1 MLALPRRPSAATTSA
16 LLLLPLLSALAW
28 ARSNSRGLAGLPP
41 SAATAA
47 ATPIAIMGL
56 MPLSDS
62 VEKGKIGRGVLPAMQ
77 LAMEQIL
84 NESLLSPYSLDLR
97 YYDTECDN
105 AKGLKAFYDAIKYG
119 PTHLMVFGGVCTTV
133 TSIIAESLIGWN
145 LVQLSFAATT
155 PELADK
161 KKYPYFFRTVPSDNA
176 VNPAI
181 LKLLKY
187 FQWKRVGTLTQDIR
201 RFSEVRNDLTGVLYG
216 EDIEISDTESFSND
230 PCTSVKKLKGNDVR
244 IILGQFNEEMAAKA
258 FNEKMFGPK
267 YQWIIPGWYQ
277 SYWWEKAIPKLNSS
291 HCLGINLLGAME
303 GYIGVDFEPLSSKQ
317 IKTISGRTPQQYEEE
332 YDQRRGNV
340 EPSKFHGFAY
350 DGIWVIAKTLQQ
362 AMKILNATNKNQKI
376 EDFNYTNKELGKI
389 FLDAMNQTSFFG
401 VTQHPRENGFPPSFH
416 GKEQLCAMPCLD
428 LSRNHGREGRD

>member
-1 MLALPRRPSAATTSA
+1 MPALSWRPSAAIPPPA
-16 LLLLPLLSALAW
+16 LLLLPLFSLAW
-28 ARSNSRGLAGLPP
+28 ARSNSRGLAGSPHH
-41 SAATAA
+41 AASSPT
-47 ATPIAIMGL
+47 TPIAIMGL

-84 NESLLSPYSLDLR
+84 NESLLNPYSLDLR

-145 LVQLSFAATT
+145 LIQLSFAATT

-181 LKLLKY
+181 LKLLKHY
-187 FQWKRVGTLTQDIR
+187 KWKRVGTLTQDIR

-244 IILGQFNEEMAAKA
+244 IILGQFNEEMAAKVFCCA
-258 FNEKMFGPK
+258 FHEKMFGPK

-277 SYWWEKAIPKLNSS
+277 SFWWEKAISKLNSS
-291 HCLGINLLGAME
+291 PCLGINLLGAME

-362 AMKILNATNKNQKI
+362 AMKILNATNRNQKI

-401 VTQHPRENGFPPSFH
+401 VT
-416 GKEQLCAMPCLD
+416 
-428 LSRNHGREGRD
+428 